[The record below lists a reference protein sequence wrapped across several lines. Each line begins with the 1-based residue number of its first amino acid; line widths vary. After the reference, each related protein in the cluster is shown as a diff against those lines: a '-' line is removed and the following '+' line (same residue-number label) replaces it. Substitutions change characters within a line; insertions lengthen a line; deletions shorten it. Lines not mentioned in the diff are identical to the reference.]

1 MHRFFLSP
9 DFLQPDHVIFPG
21 ESAHQISRVLR
32 LVAGKKVQ
40 VLDGLGNE
48 YLVEL
53 DYVGEDRV
61 SGKVIDK
68 RKADTEPRTF
78 VRLLIGLTQ
87 REKFEWIL
95 QKCTEIGVSALVPM
109 ITSRS
114 LVQRPDEVANKYPR
128 WQKIIREAAEQSHRG
143 IIPNLEPVQ
152 LFSEIVK
159 NQLTSDTAG
168 LIFWEEE
175 QQTGLKKIME
185 GTSNRQFN
193 LMVGPE
199 GGFTPEEVNLAQ
211 KAGYISVSLGRRI
224 LRLETAALFAAG
236 LVIFELE

>member
-9 DFLQPDHVIFPG
+9 DLIQSDHLVFPS
-21 ESAHQISRVLR
+21 ETAHQISRVLR
-32 LVAGKKVQ
+32 LDAGKTVQ

-53 DYVGEDRV
+53 DHVGEDGV
-61 SGKVIDK
+61 SGKVVESK
-68 RKADTEPRTF
+68 KTDTEPQVF
-78 VRLLIGLTQ
+78 VRLLVGLTQ

-95 QKCTEIGVSALVPM
+95 QKCTEIGVSAFVPM

-114 LVQRPDEVANKYPR
+114 LVQKPDEVANKYPR

-152 LFSEIVK
+152 FFSEIVK
-159 NQLTSDTAG
+159 NRLTSDTAG

-175 QQTGLKKIME
+175 QQTRLKKLME
-185 GTSNRQFN
+185 GISNQQFN

-199 GGFTPEEVNLAQ
+199 GGFTPDEVSLAQ
-211 KAGYISVSLGRRI
+211 QAGYKSVSLGKRI

>member
-9 DFLQPDHVIFPG
+9 ELIQTDHLLFPI
-21 ESAHQISRVLR
+21 ETAHQISRVLR
-32 LVAGKKVQ
+32 LSVGRTIQ
-40 VLDGLGNE
+40 VLDGLGTE

-61 SGKVIDK
+61 SGKVIDSK
-68 RKADTEPRTF
+68 KEDTEPKTF
-78 VRLLIGLTQ
+78 VRLLVGLTQ

-95 QKCTEIGVSALVPM
+95 QKCTEIGVSDFVPM

-114 LVQRPDEVANKYPR
+114 LVQSPDGVANKYPR

-152 LFSEIVK
+152 LFSEVVK
-159 NQLTSDTAG
+159 NQLTSETAG

-175 QQTGLKKIME
+175 QQTGLKKFLE
-185 GTSNRQFN
+185 RTSNRQFN
-193 LMVGPE
+193 LIVGPE
-199 GGFTPEEVNLAQ
+199 GGFTPDEVSLAQ
-211 KAGYISVSLGRRI
+211 RSGYKSVSLGKRI

>member
-9 DFLQPDHVIFPG
+9 EFLQPSHVIFPG
-21 ESAHQISRVLR
+21 EPAHQIRRVLR
-32 LVAGKKVQ
+32 LAAGKKVQ

-53 DYVGEDRV
+53 DYVGEDKV
-61 SGKVIDK
+61 SGKVIDSK
-68 RKADTEPRTF
+68 KANTEPSTF

-95 QKCTEIGVSALVPM
+95 QKCTEIGVSAFVPM

-114 LVQRPDEVANKYPR
+114 LVQKPDEIANKYPR
-128 WQKIIREAAEQSHRG
+128 WQKIICEAAEQSHRG
-143 IIPNLEPVQ
+143 ILPKLEPVQ
-152 LFSEIVK
+152 LFGEIVK
-159 NQLTSDTAG
+159 NPLNPETTG

-175 QQTGLKKIME
+175 QQSELKPILA
-185 GTSNRQFN
+185 GISNQFFN
-193 LMVGPE
+193 LLVGPE

-211 KAGYISVSLGRRI
+211 KAGYKSVSLGKRI

-236 LVIFELE
+236 LVIFERE